1 MVMLGMILV
10 LEGNRVRSLFL
21 HIIAFVLKACALAL
35 RSVPVRR
42 RVAFM
47 SRQGRSGSMDFR
59 ILQEA
64 LRERMPQV
72 ELVECVTDPETK
84 DLLKFTGN
92 TLRQLRLSQTS
103 SLVVV
108 DGYLPAVSVPAKRKG
123 VTVIQLWH
131 ALGAI
136 KRFGYQ
142 CLDTT
147 DGRSSDSARIL
158 RMHRNYDYVIAGG
171 PWACEALAKAF
182 DVPAETVLPLGL
194 PRLDYLISPE
204 FAEERSRVRARILA
218 RYPQLSQPGPKV
230 VLAPTFR
237 RNDAR
242 FSARQLALACDAARG
257 LAATVIFSGHPLDAS
272 GKDGDLPDNVVLASG
287 FSTIQLLLVADA
299 LVTDYSAVAYEAAAM
314 GLPVLFYVPD
324 IDVYRKT
331 PGLNID
337 PEAEYPQCTSR
348 SLQACLSLAC
358 SKSSRSDVLAESM
371 GDVPEGCIDS
381 ILALVGHAL
390 MPNGD
395 DGPSSSRA
403 AGAREDH

>member
-1 MVMLGMILV
+1 M
-10 LEGNRVRSLFL
+10 RSLLL
-21 HIIAFVLKACALAL
+21 HIIACALRACALVFRL
-35 RSVPVRR
+35 VPVRP

-59 ILQEA
+59 ILEAA

-84 DLLKFTGN
+84 NLLKFACN

-103 SLVVV
+103 RVVV
-108 DGYLPAVSVPAKRKG
+108 ADGYLPAVSVPAKRKG

-136 KRFGYQ
+136 KCFGYQ

-171 PWACEALAKAF
+171 PWAVEALAKAF

-194 PRLDYLISPE
+194 PRLDYLMAPG
-204 FAEERSRVRARILA
+204 FVEERAHVHDRIVS
-218 RYPQLSQPGPKV
+218 RYPQLAQPGPKV
-230 VLAPTFR
+230 LLAPTFR
-237 RNDAR
+237 RNDAG
-242 FSARQLALACDAARG
+242 FSASQLALACKAADG
-257 LAATVIFSGHPLDAS
+257 LPATVIFSGHPLDAS
-272 GKDGDLPDNVVLASG
+272 GKDAGLPRNVVLASG
-287 FSTIQLLLVADA
+287 FPTIQLLLVADV

-314 GLPVLFYVPD
+314 GLPVFFYVPD
-324 IDVYRKT
+324 IDVYRNT

-337 PEAEYPQCTSR
+337 PEVEYPQCTSR
-348 SLQACLSLAC
+348 SLRASLSLAC
-358 SKSSRSDVLAESM
+358 SDSSRGDALAKSM
-371 GDVPEGCIDS
+371 GDVPEDCIGR
-381 ILALVGHAL
+381 IMALVGHTF

-395 DGPSSSRA
+395 DGPFSGRA
-403 AGAREDH
+403 AGLREDQ